1 MAMNQTQFFL
11 KMFAY
16 DEWANR
22 ETLASLKSS
31 DAPPT
36 RSVKLMSHVI
46 AAEQLW
52 LERLKQDK
60 QSLAVWPEMSL
71 QECEAHLP
79 AVSRSWQEYINGL
92 GDDDYARQV
101 SYTNSKGEA
110 WANKIEDT
118 LMHVLMHSAQ
128 HRGQIALDLRSSGQT
143 PAYTD
148 FIQAVRQGFLE

>member
-1 MAMNQTQFFL
+1 MNQTQFFL

-22 ETLASLKSS
+22 ETLAALKSS
-31 DAPPT
+31 DAPPA
-36 RSVKLMSHVI
+36 RSVKLMSHVV

-52 LERLKQDK
+52 LERLRQDE
-60 QSLAVWPEMSL
+60 QSLAVWPELDL
-71 QECEAHLP
+71 QECETHL
-79 AVSRSWQEYINGL
+79 ADLSLSWRQYINGL
-92 GDDDYARQV
+92 GDGDYSRQV

-110 WANKIEDT
+110 WANKVEDT
-118 LMHVLMHSAQ
+118 LLHVLMHSAQ

-143 PAYTD
+143 PPYTD

>member
-1 MAMNQTQFFL
+1 MNQTQFFL

-16 DEWANR
+16 DDWANR

-31 DAPPT
+31 SDPPA
-36 RSVKLMSHVI
+36 RSVTIMSHVV

-60 QSLAVWPEMSL
+60 QSLAVWPELNL
-71 QECEAHLP
+71 QECETHLG
-79 AVSRSWQEYINGL
+79 ALSRSWREYIKGL
-92 GDDDYARQV
+92 GDDDYSRPV
-101 SYTNSKGEA
+101 SYTNSKGDA
-110 WANKIEDT
+110 WTNKVEDT

-128 HRGQIALDLRSSGQT
+128 HRGQIALDLRASGQT

-148 FIQAVRQGFLE
+148 FIQAVRLGFLE

>member
-1 MAMNQTQFFL
+1 MDQTKFFL

-36 RSVKLMSHVI
+36 RSLKIMSHVI
-46 AAEQLW
+46 AAEQVW

-60 QSLAVWPEMSL
+60 QSLAVWPELNL
-71 QECEAHLP
+71 QECETHL
-79 AVSRSWQEYINGL
+79 AELARSWREFISGL
-92 GDDDYARQV
+92 GESGYSRLMT
-101 SYTNSKGEA
+101 YTNSKGQP
-110 WANKIEDT
+110 WTNKVEDT